1 MSFKE
6 ENSALQRGMLSAKER
21 PFQNAKKE
29 TIMIQGETP
38 SQTNKPVLKS
48 DMFKETSCFNDHLW
62 IKDGDRTLKV

>member
-1 MSFKE
+1 
-6 ENSALQRGMLSAKER
+6 
-21 PFQNAKKE
+21 
-29 TIMIQGETP
+29 MIQGETP